1 MLRQAISK
9 MLLPSLERDLSKEI
23 STRMTGAHKMTDCFL
38 APSVYAYQAEAAGAR
53 AAFAS
58 TAARQQRLVK
68 IQYAAPGKGLFQ

>member
-9 MLLPSLERDLSKEI
+9 MLLPNLERDLSKEI

-38 APSVYAYQAEAAGAR
+38 APSVYAYQAAAEAGAI
-53 AAFAS
+53 AS
-58 TAARQQRLVK
+58 TAARHQRLVK